1 MIYIL
6 EDDPSISKLLEYTL
20 STGGYEVAAY
30 NTPSS
35 FWKAFGARVPDLVLL
50 DIMLPEQS
58 GLEVLKTI
66 RSSYP
71 AFDVR
76 VIMLTAKGTEYDKVV
91 GLDLGADDYI
101 TKPFGMMELLARIK
115 AVLRRGVGTGGAK
128 DGCVIEIGDI
138 RLDEREHSV
147 SVNGHELSMTLKE
160 YELLRLL
167 MHNEGACI
175 SRDDILQ
182 KVWGYAYI
190 GETRTVDVHIRRI
203 REKLGPSGAMI
214 QTVSGVGYKLKN
226 EIE

>member
-20 STGGYEVAAY
+20 SSNGYEVEAFSA
-30 NTPSS
+30 PSA
-35 FWKAFGARVPDLVLL
+35 FWKGFEGRTPDLVLL

-58 GLEVLKTI
+58 GLDVLKRI
-66 RSSYP
+66 RALSS
-71 AFDVR
+71 DVR
-76 VIMLTAKGTEYDKVV
+76 VVMLTAKGTEYDKVV

-101 TKPFGMMELLARIK
+101 AKPFGMMELLARIK
-115 AVLRRGVGTGGAK
+115 AVLRRGSIPGRPSGG
-128 DGCVIEIGDI
+128 GVLEIGDI
-138 RLDEREHSV
+138 CLDEREHV
-147 SVNGHELSMTLKE
+147 VRVKGRELTMTLKE

-182 KVWGYAYI
+182 KVWGYAYV

-203 REKLGPSGAMI
+203 REKLGESGSMI

>member
-20 STGGYEVAAY
+20 SSSGYEVEAFGA
-30 NTPSS
+30 PSA
-35 FWKAFGARVPDLVLL
+35 FWKAFEHKIPDLALL

-58 GLEVLKTI
+58 GLDVLKRI
-66 RSSYP
+66 RSTDRFSE
-71 AFDVR
+71 VR

-91 GLDLGADDYI
+91 GLDLGADDYMA
-101 TKPFGMMELLARIK
+101 KPFGMMELLARIK
-115 AVLRRGVGTGGAK
+115 AVLRRGIQDNKASSAKLLEAGA
-128 DGCVIEIGDI
+128 VQ
-138 RLDEREHSV
+138 LDEREHAV
-147 SVNGHELSMTLKE
+147 RVNGMEIQMTLKE

-167 MHNEGACI
+167 MHNEGTCI
-175 SRDDILQ
+175 SREDILQ
-182 KVWGYAYI
+182 KVWGYAYV

-203 REKLGPSGAMI
+203 REKLGQSGSMI

>member
-20 STGGYEVAAY
+20 SSSGYEVEAFCA
-30 NTPSS
+30 PSA
-35 FWKAFGARVPDLVLL
+35 FWKSFEQRIPDLVLL

-58 GLEVLKTI
+58 GLDVLKKI
-66 RSSYP
+66 RSAYP
-71 AFDVR
+71 SSEVR

-91 GLDLGADDYI
+91 GLDLGADDYMA
-101 TKPFGMMELLARIK
+101 KPFGMMELLARIK
-115 AVLRRGVGTGGAK
+115 AVLRRGMQDKGSAAGLL
-128 DGCVIEIGDI
+128 EIGDI
-138 RLDEREHSV
+138 QLDERQHAVRVKGREIQ
-147 SVNGHELSMTLKE
+147 MTLKE

-203 REKLGPSGAMI
+203 REKLGQSGAMI

>member
-20 STGGYEVAAY
+20 TSNGYEVEAFL
-30 NTPSS
+30 TPSA
-35 FWKAFGARVPDLVLL
+35 FWKGFEAVVPDLVLL

-58 GLEVLKTI
+58 GLEVLKRI
-66 RSSYP
+66 RALSC
-71 AFDVR
+71 DVR
-76 VIMLTAKGTEYDKVV
+76 VVMLTAKGTEYDKVV

-101 TKPFGMMELLARIK
+101 AKPFGMMELLARIK
-115 AVLRRGVGTGGAK
+115 AVLRRGAVPGRTSGG
-128 DGCVIEIGDI
+128 VLEIGDI
-138 RLDEREHSV
+138 RLDEREHV
-147 SVNGHELSMTLKE
+147 VRVKGRELTMTLKE

-182 KVWGYAYI
+182 KVWGYAYV

-203 REKLGPSGAMI
+203 REKLGESGSMI